1 MGYRK
6 IQEQGCNCELRNRE
20 VTDDGQRG
28 NVVLRNMG
36 IKFFDL
42 DLVFFVESK
51 GKQNDMEN
59 AACRYGAL
67 PGYRTT
73 VLCVQSA
80 CLSNDFRQEVDLED
94 VIFSKE
100 RIKTHLKADEERER
114 NMVPIEEA
122 LAVSDRKNLRMLV

>member
-1 MGYRK
+1 M
-6 IQEQGCNCELRNRE
+6 
-20 VTDDGQRG
+20 
-28 NVVLRNMG
+28 RNMG

-67 PGYRTT
+67 PGYRT
-73 VLCVQSA
+73 LFFA
-80 CLSNDFRQEVDLED
+80 CSQLVYRTIFRQEVDLED

-122 LAVSDRKNLRMLV
+122 LAVSDRKNLRMLMMNVIRGDLKDSLESIMLAFM

>member
-1 MGYRK
+1 MMD
-6 IQEQGCNCELRNRE
+6 RE
-20 VTDDGQRG
+20 EMLFCVIWGL
-28 NVVLRNMG
+28 N
-36 IKFFDL
+36 FFDL

-80 CLSNDFRQEVDLED
+80 CLSNDFSAGGRFGRCDFQ
-94 VIFSKE
+94 
-100 RIKTHLKADEERER
+100 
-114 NMVPIEEA
+114 
-122 LAVSDRKNLRMLV
+122 